1 MAAESRRTTPLFC
14 GPDGV
19 GSSLR
24 GGALDEVFFYMMAYI
39 LGDKALAKKYSI
51 HAFRAYLASALL
63 AAGCT
68 DAQIQAALRW
78 ASREALQV
86 YSVVQRE
93 EYGSWLIRAETVK
106 LSGARASSLHAEG
119 KHLPTYETE
128 SMIGDALEL
137 RDDLRRRAEHADLAD
152 QRTIAALGV
161 DGIVNTDLDV

>member
-1 MAAESRRTTPLFC
+1 MRAGRATLTSIKRATLA
-14 GPDGV
+14 DM
-19 GSSLR
+19 LR
-24 GGALDEVFFYMMAYI
+24 
-39 LGDKALAKKYSI
+39 
-51 HAFRAYLASALL
+51 
-63 AAGCT
+63 
-68 DAQIQAALRW
+68 AQ
-78 ASREALQV
+78 
-86 YSVVQRE
+86 
-93 EYGSWLIRAETVK
+93 